1 MAGFFKKL
9 FGGRNDAAD
18 MLQEMMELDEK
29 WQIKGAEIAQDCY
42 QNGLLQGEIVR
53 LSDIT
58 NFIKQNHS
66 YNGNVVENGF
76 LNQMMSYNDQGV
88 VVFMEIEGG
97 DMAFIHKDHV
107 SDVIESIKR

>member
-9 FGGRNDAAD
+9 FGGGNDAED
-18 MLQEMMELDEK
+18 ILQGMMDRSEK
-29 WQIKGAEIAQDCY
+29 WQVMGAEIAQDCY

-76 LNQMMSYNDQGV
+76 LNQMTSYLDQGV
-88 VVFMEIEGG
+88 VVTINTEGG
-97 DMAFIHKDHV
+97 DIVFVHKDHV
-107 SDVIESIKR
+107 NDVLSRR